1 MYGVQKGLVSTL
13 QLNAGQNTFMAMFDV
28 MQYVFEKK
36 ISIKFAQTMVHCN
49 ICTRDRKKFYF

>member
-1 MYGVQKGLVSTL
+1 MTL
-13 QLNAGQNTFMAMFDV
+13 FDV

-49 ICTRDRKKFYF
+49 ICTRDRKKIDYWQHILWQSYT